1 MYILLHS
8 QEVLEKDRAL
18 IREASQ
24 FLVDS
29 IIPQFVRDCIQ
40 LSVTP
45 LDGGALK
52 QAMHARG
59 INMRYL
65 GEVAKLAAKRE
76 DLQHLQV
83 WSGWWWS
90 YVYVCG
96 VGGGSR
102 TCMCVEWV
110 VVVVRTCEWSGWWW
124 SYVCVCY
131 ILA

>member
-83 WSGWWWS
+83 WSGWWRS
-90 YVYVCG
+90 YVYVYG

-102 TCMCVEWV
+102 TYVWV
-110 VVVVRTCEWSGWWW
+110 VVVVRVSGVGGG
-124 SYVCVCY
+124 SRTYV
-131 ILA
+131 

>member
-1 MYILLHS
+1 MLLNYHHFPP
-8 QEVLEKDRAL
+8 QEVIERDRAL
-18 IREASQ
+18 VREASQ

-83 WSGWWWS
+83 WSGWL
-90 YVYVCG
+90 VV
-96 VGGGSR
+96 
-102 TCMCVEWV
+102 MCVCV
-110 VVVVRTCEWSGWWW
+110 CVWSGWLVVMCVW
-124 SYVCVCY
+124 SW
-131 ILA
+131 